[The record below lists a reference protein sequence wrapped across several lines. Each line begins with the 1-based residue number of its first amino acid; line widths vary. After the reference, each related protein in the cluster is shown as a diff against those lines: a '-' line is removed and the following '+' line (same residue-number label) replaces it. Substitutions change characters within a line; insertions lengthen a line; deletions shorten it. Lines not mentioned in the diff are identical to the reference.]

1 MKSKKSLTL
10 RLVAA
15 VFGIMAL
22 SNVITGV
29 SYLVLS
35 HQHGYIPVAIFRMI
49 NSPIQLLI
57 LSVLMGTI
65 LSVVFSKMLL
75 RPMNQLIDAT
85 HKVARGDFSVR
96 VDPTDSPDE
105 LGELVGSFNEMTRE
119 LGSNEMFK
127 KDFINSFSHEF
138 KTPIVSIR
146 GFARQLERDDITDE
160 ERREYAGIIARES
173 ERLANMS
180 ANILLLT
187 KLENQ
192 KIMPDVTVYRLDEQL
207 REAILLLEKQWSD
220 KEMELDL
227 DLPDTNIRANEEM
240 LSHVWINIIGIAV
253 KFSEHGGMLRVKCA
267 MREGSVRVDITDT
280 GVGMDEETCQRIFDK
295 FYQGETSGSAQPSH
309 SIDGNGLGLP
319 LARRIVE
326 LSGGDIKVKSAPGK
340 GSTFAVTLPA
350 AE

>member
-1 MKSKKSLTL
+1 MSNKKSLTL
-10 RLVAA
+10 RLVVA
-15 VFGIMAL
+15 VFGIMAV
-22 SNVITGV
+22 SNVLTGLGYV
-29 SYLVLS
+29 VLS
-35 HQHGYIPVAIFRMI
+35 RLHGDVPVMLFRLI
-49 NSPIQLLI
+49 NSPIQLLM
-57 LSVLMGTI
+57 LSVIMGTI
-65 LSVVFSKMLL
+65 LSVLFSQMLL

-96 VDPTDSPDE
+96 VDPADSPDE

-220 KEMELDL
+220 KELELDL
-227 DLPDTNIRANEEM
+227 DLPDTNICANEEM
-240 LSHVWINIIGIAV
+240 LSHVWINIIGNAV
-253 KFSEHGGMLRVKCA
+253 KFSENGGTLRVTCA
-267 MREGSVRVDITDT
+267 LLGEMVQVDIADT
-280 GVGMDEETCQRIFDK
+280 GVGMDEETCKRIFDK
-295 FYQGETSGSAQPSH
+295 FYQGETTGSAQPSH
-309 SIDGNGLGLP
+309 STEGNGLGLP

-326 LSGGDIKVKSAPGK
+326 LSGGSIKVISAPGR
-340 GSTFAVTLPA
+340 GSTFTVTLPA
-350 AE
+350 V

>member
-220 KEMELDL
+220 KELELDL

-240 LSHVWINIIGIAV
+240 LSHVWINIIGNAV
-253 KFSEHGGMLRVKCA
+253 KFSERGGMLRVKCA
-267 MREGSVRVDITDT
+267 LREGSVRVDITDT

-309 SIDGNGLGLP
+309 SIEGNGLGLP